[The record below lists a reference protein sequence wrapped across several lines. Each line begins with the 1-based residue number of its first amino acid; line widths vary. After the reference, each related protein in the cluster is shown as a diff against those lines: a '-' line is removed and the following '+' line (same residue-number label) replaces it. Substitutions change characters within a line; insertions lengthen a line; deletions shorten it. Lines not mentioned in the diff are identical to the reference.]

1 MSNRD
6 KIDLNYRNILK
17 DEFQVTLSDTATRV
31 QVIRK
36 LNSELNDFISNE
48 DEKITLKRHVLFVFD
63 NVKREE
69 EIEEYLS
76 DLPPKIKILITR
88 GGNFTFLFRKEKS
101 FTFLTFLFLKTFGT
115 NKKMFPRTQMC
126 LKCDISKK

>member
-76 DLPPKIKILITR
+76 DLPPKIKILITTR
-88 GGNFTFLFRKEKS
+88 NKDLFHDILNLERVDLETFSVEQAKTFLKNSEHFEKLS
-101 FTFLTFLFLKTFGT
+101 
-115 NKKMFPRTQMC
+115 N
-126 LKCDISKK
+126 